1 MMKNNRNYFVAIAL
15 SVLIVLA
22 WQFFYMNPRIE
33 AQRRAQEAQIA
44 QQQAAEAANPAAAT
58 TPAAGTAVNGALPA
72 GAATAGSVENREAAV
87 AKTPRIAIDTPDLA
101 GSINLTGARFD
112 DLKLKQY
119 RETVDESSP
128 IVTLF
133 NPAETKDAYFTELG
147 FIAGENAGQV
157 PGPNTVWTAPEG
169 ATLTQATPV
178 TLTHTNDAGLTFTRK
193 ISVDEHYMFT
203 VEDTIANGGT
213 ASASIAP
220 YGRITRYNK
229 PTTPSIFVLHEGF
242 LGVLG
247 TEGSLVQE
255 TYSDIE
261 DGAVTNAKATG
272 GWLGITDKYWAS
284 SLIPAQTLPF
294 ESRFSHFTDGQPR
307 FQADFKADAVSIPA
321 GQTTSLKTLVFA
333 GAKQVPVI
341 DAYEANL
348 NIPKFDL
355 MIDWGWFYFF
365 TKPMFKMM
373 DYFYHLVGNFG
384 VAILLTTI
392 VVKLIF
398 FPLASKQ
405 YASMANMKR
414 VQPKLEELKT
424 KFADDRMGLQ
434 QAMMALYKEEKI
446 NPVAG
451 CWPVLLQ
458 IPVFFALYKVIYVTI
473 EMRHAPFFGWIQDL
487 SAPDPTT
494 FVNLFGLLP
503 FDAPTFLHL
512 GIWPIIMGVTM
523 WVQMRMNPTP
533 PDPTQAMLFNWMPV
547 IFTFMLGSFPA
558 GLVIYWAWN
567 NTLSVLQQGLIM
579 RRHGVEIELF
589 KNIGKAFRRK
599 PAETK

>member
-1 MMKNNRNYFVAIAL
+1 MQNNRNYFIAIAL
-15 SVLIVLA
+15 SVVIVLA

-33 AQRRAQEAQIA
+33 AQRKAQEIQIA
-44 QQQAAEAANPAAAT
+44 QQQAQTEQQTTAPVATADGTLPATGAANPAA
-58 TPAAGTAVNGALPA
+58 
-72 GAATAGSVENREAAV
+72 SREAAV
-87 AKTPRIAIDTPDLA
+87 AKTARVAIETQDLI

-112 DLKLKQY
+112 DLKLQKY
-119 RETVDESSP
+119 RETVDPTSP
-128 IVTLF
+128 LVTLL
-133 NPAETKDAYFTELG
+133 NPAETPNAYFTELG
-147 FIAGENAGQV
+147 FIAGENAGSV
-157 PGPNTVWTAPEG
+157 PGPNTVWTAP
-169 ATLTQATPV
+169 ANAKLTETTPV
-178 TLTHTNDAGLTFTRK
+178 TLTYTNEAGLTFTRT
-193 ISVDEHYMFT
+193 IAVDEHYMFT
-203 VEDTIANGGT
+203 VEDKIMNNGA
-213 ASASIAP
+213 ASASIAA
-220 YGRITRYNK
+220 YGRVTRYNK
-229 PTTPSIFVLHEGF
+229 PSTPSIFVLHEGF

-247 TEGSLVQE
+247 AEGSLVE
-255 TYSDIE
+255 HKYSDIE
-261 DGAVTNAKATG
+261 EEAVANPKATG
-272 GWLGITDKYWAS
+272 GWLGITDKYWAT
-284 SLIPAQTLPF
+284 SLIPQQSLPY
-294 ESRFSHFTDGQPR
+294 ESRFTHFTDGQPR
-307 FQADFKADAVSIPA
+307 FQADFKNDAVSIPA
-321 GQTTSLKTLVFA
+321 GQSTTVKTLIFA

-341 DAYEANL
+341 DSYEASL
-348 NIPKFDL
+348 GIPKFDL
-355 MIDWGWFYFF
+355 MIDWGWFYFI

-398 FPLASKQ
+398 FPLANKQ

-424 KFADDRMGLQ
+424 KYADDRMGLQ

-494 FVNLFGLLP
+494 FLNLFGLLP
-503 FDAPTFLHL
+503 FEAPTFLHL
-512 GIWPIIMGVTM
+512 GIWPIIMGITM
-523 WVQMRMNPTP
+523 WLQMRMNPTP

-567 NTLSVLQQGLIM
+567 NTLSVLQQSLIM
-579 RRHGVEIELF
+579 KRHGVEIELF
-589 KNIGKAFRRK
+589 KNIGKMFRRK
-599 PAETK
+599 PAQTK

>member
-1 MMKNNRNYFVAIAL
+1 MQNNRNYFIAIAL
-15 SVLIVLA
+15 SVVIVLA

-33 AQRRAQEAQIA
+33 AQRKAQEIQIA
-44 QQQAAEAANPAAAT
+44 QQQAQSEQQTAAPAATADGTLPATGAANPAA
-58 TPAAGTAVNGALPA
+58 
-72 GAATAGSVENREAAV
+72 SREAAV
-87 AKTPRIAIDTPDLA
+87 AKTARVAIETQDLI

-112 DLKLKQY
+112 DLKLQKY
-119 RETVDESSP
+119 RETVDPTSP
-128 IVTLF
+128 LVTLL
-133 NPAETKDAYFTELG
+133 NPAETPNAYFTELG
-147 FIAGENAGQV
+147 FIAGENAGSV
-157 PGPNTVWTAPEG
+157 PGPNTVWTAP
-169 ATLTQATPV
+169 ANAKLTETTPV
-178 TLTHTNDAGLTFTRK
+178 TLTYTNEAGLTFTRT
-193 ISVDEHYMFT
+193 IAVDEHYMFT
-203 VEDTIANGGT
+203 VEDKIMNNGA
-213 ASASIAP
+213 ASASIAA
-220 YGRITRYNK
+220 YGRVTRYNK
-229 PTTPSIFVLHEGF
+229 PSTPSIFVLHEGF

-247 TEGSLVQE
+247 AEGSLVE
-255 TYSDIE
+255 HKYSDIE
-261 DGAVTNAKATG
+261 EEAVANPKATG
-272 GWLGITDKYWAS
+272 GWLGITDKYWAT
-284 SLIPAQTLPF
+284 SLIPQQSLPY
-294 ESRFSHFTDGQPR
+294 ESRFTHFTDGQPR
-307 FQADFKADAVSIPA
+307 FQADFKNDAVSIPA
-321 GQTTSLKTLVFA
+321 GQSTTVKTLIFA

-341 DAYEANL
+341 DSYEASL
-348 NIPKFDL
+348 GIPKFDL
-355 MIDWGWFYFF
+355 MIDWGWFYFI

-398 FPLASKQ
+398 FPLANKQ

-424 KFADDRMGLQ
+424 KYADDRMGLQ

-494 FVNLFGLLP
+494 FLNLFGLLP
-503 FDAPTFLHL
+503 FEAPTFLHL
-512 GIWPIIMGVTM
+512 GIWPIIMGITM
-523 WVQMRMNPTP
+523 WLQMRMNPTP

-567 NTLSVLQQGLIM
+567 NTLSVLQQSLIM
-579 RRHGVEIELF
+579 KRHGVEIELF
-589 KNIGKAFRRK
+589 KNIGKMFRRK
-599 PAETK
+599 PAQTK